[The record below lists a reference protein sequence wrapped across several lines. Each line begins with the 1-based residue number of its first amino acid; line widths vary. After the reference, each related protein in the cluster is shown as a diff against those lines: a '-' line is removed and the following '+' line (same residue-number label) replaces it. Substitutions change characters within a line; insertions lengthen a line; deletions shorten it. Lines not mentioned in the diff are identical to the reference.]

1 MVKVQ
6 RFYTKNKRR
15 IILLLTILLLIAE
28 FFHYSVSND
37 LIYQIIMGIA
47 GIIGIVPIFLTAI
60 SALKTKVISIDVL
73 VTIAVIG
80 AFIIKEFNEA
90 TIVTWLFMLGE
101 VLEEMTLQKTRSAV
115 TSLTKISPMT
125 ATVIN
130 DDNTIEEKDIDSI
143 SKGNRVLV
151 KAGSRVPVDGEILEG
166 DGHLNE
172 APITG
177 ESKLIFKTKGA
188 SVYTGS
194 LLDDGSITIK
204 TISVGDETIFGKIIE
219 MVENAEDSQT
229 KVQKFIDH
237 FSQYYTPA
245 VLVIAVLVGIFSRD
259 FRLAITIMVL
269 GCPGALVIG
278 VPVSTVAGIGRG
290 AKRGILFKGSEVMDQ
305 IKKVDLIAFDKTGT
319 LTVGYPEVTAIKVLK
334 GDKTEIIDRA
344 VTIEKQSNHPL
355 AKAVAKLDTS
365 RQFKPTKVKTIKGK
379 GMQAVIDGN
388 EYLLGSLS
396 MMEESNLQSKQLKE
410 TVNQLTSKGNSI
422 VIFASLDH
430 SQLAI
435 FGIQDHLRPQASQAL
450 KELQSL
456 GVKQR
461 IMLTG
466 DDRMTAEKIAAQL
479 PLTNFHANLLPE
491 DKVEL
496 IKQYQQQGYHVAFV
510 GDGINDSPAL
520 SQADVA
526 IAMGSGTD
534 VAIDVSDVVLV
545 KSNLKSL
552 VNSFKL
558 ARLTLT
564 NMRENIMI
572 ALLTVLFLFAGL
584 FIGKIGI
591 ASGMLVH
598 ELSILVV
605 ILNAMRLVIF
615 SAKN

>member
-90 TIVTWLFMLGE
+90 AIVTWLFMLGE

-456 GVKQR
+456 GVKH
-461 IMLTG
+461 G
-466 DDRMTAEKIAAQL
+466 
-479 PLTNFHANLLPE
+479 
-491 DKVEL
+491 
-496 IKQYQQQGYHVAFV
+496 
-510 GDGINDSPAL
+510 
-520 SQADVA
+520 
-526 IAMGSGTD
+526 
-534 VAIDVSDVVLV
+534 
-545 KSNLKSL
+545 
-552 VNSFKL
+552 
-558 ARLTLT
+558 
-564 NMRENIMI
+564 
-572 ALLTVLFLFAGL
+572 
-584 FIGKIGI
+584 
-591 ASGMLVH
+591 
-598 ELSILVV
+598 
-605 ILNAMRLVIF
+605 
-615 SAKN
+615 

>member
-15 IILLLTILLLIAE
+15 IVLLLTILLLIAE
-28 FFHYSVSND
+28 FFHYGVSNN
-37 LIYQIIMGIA
+37 LIYQILMGIA
-47 GIIGIVPIFLTAI
+47 GIIGIIPIFLTAI
-60 SALKTKVISIDVL
+60 SALQTKVISIDVL

-90 TIVTWLFMLGE
+90 VIVTWLFMLGE
-101 VLEEMTLQKTRSAV
+101 ILEEMTLQKTRSAV
-115 TSLTKISPMT
+115 TSLTKISPTT

-143 SKGNRVLV
+143 NKGDRVLV
-151 KAGSRVPVDGEILEG
+151 KAGSRVPVDGVILEG

-177 ESKLIFKTKGA
+177 ESKPIFKEKGA

-204 TISVGDETIFGKIIE
+204 TTSVGDETIFGKIIE

-229 KVQKFIDH
+229 KVQRFIDR

-245 VLVIAVLVGIFSRD
+245 ILVIAVFVGIISRD

-290 AKRGILFKGSEVMDQ
+290 AKHGILFKGSEIMDQ

-334 GDKTEIIDRA
+334 GNKTEIIDRA
-344 VTIEKQSNHPL
+344 VAIEKQSNHPL
-355 AKAVAKLDTS
+355 AKAIAKLGVS
-365 RQFKPTKVKTIKGK
+365 HQFKPTKVKTIKGK
-379 GMQAVIDGN
+379 GMQAVVDGN

-396 MMEESNLQSKQLKE
+396 MMEESNFQSKQLKE
-410 TVNQLTSKGNSI
+410 VVEQLTSKGNSI
-422 VIFASLDH
+422 VIFTSLDH
-430 SQLAI
+430 LQLAV

-466 DDRMTAEKIAAQL
+466 DNQMTAEKIAAQL

-510 GDGINDSPAL
+510 GDGINDIPAL
-520 SQADVA
+520 SQADIA

-564 NMRENIMI
+564 NMRENIVI
-572 ALLTVLFLFAGL
+572 ALLTILFLFAGL
-584 FIGKIGI
+584 FIGKIGM

-615 SAKN
+615 SVKN

>member
-90 TIVTWLFMLGE
+90 AIVTWLFMLGE

-115 TSLTKISPMT
+115 TSLTKISPTT

-278 VPVSTVAGIGRG
+278 VPVSTVAGIGHG

-365 RQFKPTKVKTIKGK
+365 RQFKPTMVKTIKGK

-450 KELQSL
+450 EELQSL

-461 IMLTG
+461 VMLTG

>member
-90 TIVTWLFMLGE
+90 AIVTWLFMLGE

-305 IKKVDLIAFDKTGT
+305 IKKVDLIAFDKT
-319 LTVGYPEVTAIKVLK
+319 
-334 GDKTEIIDRA
+334 

>member
-90 TIVTWLFMLGE
+90 AIVTWLFMLGE

-115 TSLTKISPMT
+115 TSLTKISPTT

-177 ESKLIFKTKGA
+177 ESKPIFKTKGA

-245 VLVIAVLVGIFSRD
+245 VLVIAVLIGIFSRD

-410 TVNQLTSKGNSI
+410 TVDQLTSKGNSI

-466 DDRMTAEKIAAQL
+466 DNRMTAEKIAAQL

>member
-90 TIVTWLFMLGE
+90 AIVTWLFMLGE

-115 TSLTKISPMT
+115 TSLTKISPTT

-130 DDNTIEEKDIDSI
+130 DDNTIEEKNIDSI

-177 ESKLIFKTKGA
+177 ESKPIFKTKGA

-245 VLVIAVLVGIFSRD
+245 VLVIAVLIGIFSRD

-319 LTVGYPEVTAIKVLK
+319 LTVGYPEVIAIKVLK

-355 AKAVAKLDTS
+355 AKAVAKLGTS

-410 TVNQLTSKGNSI
+410 TVDQLTSKGNSI

>member
-15 IILLLTILLLIAE
+15 IILLLTILLLLAE

-90 TIVTWLFMLGE
+90 AIVTWLFMLGE

>member
-15 IILLLTILLLIAE
+15 IILLLTILLLLAE

-90 TIVTWLFMLGE
+90 AIVTWLFMLGE

-115 TSLTKISPMT
+115 TSLTKISPTT

>member
-90 TIVTWLFMLGE
+90 AIVTWLFMLGE

>member
-90 TIVTWLFMLGE
+90 AIVTWLFMLGE

-245 VLVIAVLVGIFSRD
+245 VLVIAVLVGFFSRD

>member
-90 TIVTWLFMLGE
+90 AIVTWLFMLGE

-115 TSLTKISPMT
+115 TSLTKISPTT

-194 LLDDGSITIK
+194 LLDDGSIMIK

>member
-90 TIVTWLFMLGE
+90 AIVTWLFMLGE

-115 TSLTKISPMT
+115 TSLTKISPT
-125 ATVIN
+125 IATVIN

>member
-90 TIVTWLFMLGE
+90 AIVTWLFMLGE

-115 TSLTKISPMT
+115 TSLTKISPTT

>member
-60 SALKTKVISIDVL
+60 SVLKTKVISIDVL

-90 TIVTWLFMLGE
+90 AIVTWLFMLGE

-115 TSLTKISPMT
+115 TSLTKISPTT

-194 LLDDGSITIK
+194 LLDDGSIMIK

>member
-90 TIVTWLFMLGE
+90 AIVTWLFMLGE

-115 TSLTKISPMT
+115 TSLTKISPTT

-396 MMEESNLQSKQLKE
+396 MMKESNLQSKQLKE